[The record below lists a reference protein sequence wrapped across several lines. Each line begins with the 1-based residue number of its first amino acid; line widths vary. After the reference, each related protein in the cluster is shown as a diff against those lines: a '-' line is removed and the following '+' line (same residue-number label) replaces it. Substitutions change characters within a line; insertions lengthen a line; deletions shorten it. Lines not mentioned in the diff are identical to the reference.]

1 MKITSTSEKGSSDKK
16 HKREPVILHLRC
28 CLQDLVEQN
37 YLQEFFPSNA
47 PLTYNPDIP
56 TEITAFN
63 NAQREELYSFID
75 ENENEEHEE
84 AGASSKVANDSVFQE
99 KGNECHGQNEKRA
112 TSTEE
117 PTIHR
122 TPALTIN

>member
-99 KGNECHGQNEKRA
+99 KGNECHGQNEKKRHQRKNQP
-112 TSTEE
+112 SIELQ
-117 PTIHR
+117 H
-122 TPALTIN
+122 